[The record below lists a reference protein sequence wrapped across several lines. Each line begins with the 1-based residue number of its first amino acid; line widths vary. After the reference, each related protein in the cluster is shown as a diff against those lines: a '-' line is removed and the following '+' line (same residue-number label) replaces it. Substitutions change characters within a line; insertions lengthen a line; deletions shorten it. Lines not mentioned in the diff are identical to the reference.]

1 MKPQVFQQIK
11 ALNNFIFYND
21 VNAFKLLEN
30 LHPQGDDDGLGTFY
44 NGENIL
50 EDLFSSYN
58 YYKSSM
64 LNQWYFLKYKDEPY
78 DFVNRIFDK
87 APNNNIIVHTL
98 LIETIEKTL
107 RVLTMTITMTTLP
120 ITYMTLY
127 EMKMV

>member
-1 MKPQVFQQIK
+1 M
-11 ALNNFIFYND
+11 
-21 VNAFKLLEN
+21 EN
-30 LHPQGDDDGLGTFY
+30 LQSQGDDDGLGTFY

-50 EDLFSSYN
+50 EDLFASYN
-58 YYKSSM
+58 YYKSPM

-87 APNNNIIVHTL
+87 APNNNIVVHTL

-107 RVLTMTITMTTLP
+107 RVLSMTIMMTTLP

-127 EMKMV
+127 EMKMA